1 MENFFQNLRTLQ
13 CGQDGGF
20 GAKVG
25 GFEAK
30 IGPSEVKTGA
40 LVFFFKESFSQWCF
54 KANEVNLSE
63 LDPPKKCFFTNVTR
77 GGAFEALAG
86 APKDLQHF

>member
-13 CGQDGGF
+13 CGQDRGF

-25 GFEAK
+25 GFGAK

-40 LVFFFKESFSQWCF
+40 LVFFKSNSHKGVSRQMKSLRVDWTP
-54 KANEVNLSE
+54 S
-63 LDPPKKCFFTNVTR
+63 KKCFFTNVTR
-77 GGAFEALAG
+77 GGYFEALAG
-86 APKDLQHF
+86 APKDLQYS